1 MNELQNQWY
10 KKWWGVLLIILA
22 CLVFILIVSIS
33 IKVKDI
39 TSIQKSDE
47 TNYLSLAKNNL
58 SPAELAFIEGTE
70 SNYWTGT
77 ATPKITIV
85 EFGDYACTYCKKA
98 HSKIR
103 EISNI
108 HKDTVKFIFRDY
120 PINTDQSVKL
130 AQASRCA
137 GEQGLFWSAHDK
149 LFLNAGIKEDSE
161 IKNSLKSIGLNMTK
175 FNKCYDDQKY
185 LANIKKDLSDGNHL
199 GITGTPTWFINGNI
213 IKGDIP
219 YDTFNEI
226 INQLN
231 KVL

>member
-1 MNELQNQWY
+1 MNELQKQWY

-22 CLVFILIVSIS
+22 FLFLVL
-33 IKVKDI
+33 I
-39 TSIQKSDE
+39 TSIAFKVKGISDIQKDDKN
-47 TNYLSLAKNNL
+47 NYLSLATNTL
-58 SPAELAFIEGTE
+58 SKEELGFIEGTTN
-70 SNYWTGT
+70 NYWTG
-77 ATPKITIV
+77 AEKPKITIV
-85 EFGDYACTYCKKA
+85 EFGDYACTYCQKS

-103 EISNI
+103 EISVKY
-108 HKDTVKFIFRDY
+108 KDTVKFIFRDY
-120 PINTDQSVKL
+120 PINTEQSTKL

-149 LFLNAGIKEDSE
+149 LFLIQGIKEDSE
-161 IKNSLKSIGLNMTK
+161 IKNSLKSIGLNMEK

-185 LANIKKDLSDGNHL
+185 LNAIKKDLSDGNHL
-199 GITGTPTWFINGNI
+199 GITGTPTWFINGNM